1 MYSLSKEDLV
11 RLLAVGRGDEPAD
24 LVLAGG
30 RVVDLFGG
38 RIIEANVAVHD
49 GLIVGLGDYEARQ
62 VYDIS
67 GCFVAPSFIDGHIH
81 LESTLLSPLSFTQ
94 AALPWGTGAV
104 VADPHEIANVSG
116 LAGIEYL
123 LQASAGLPLDIFFM
137 APSCVPA
144 SPLATS
150 GARLEAADLA
160 PLADDPRILGLGE
173 VMNFPGLV
181 AGEAGLLE
189 KTVAFEGKVIDGHA
203 PFLSGKGLNAYA
215 LAGPGSDHESST
227 PLEAWQRL
235 ETGMRVMIR
244 QGSAA
249 QNLAALLPVV
259 SAANSRRMFFVTDD
273 LHPDELLARGHLNSL
288 LALAVEAGLNP
299 ITALQMVSLN
309 PAEYFG
315 LKDRGAVAPGFL
327 ADLVVLEDL
336 TSFKPRHI
344 FYRGRLAASGGRLVN
359 GTDLWPKETTQP
371 LPPAA
376 MRVRPY
382 PEADLA
388 IQTPNS
394 QTSIRVRVIG
404 LLPGQ
409 LITENLVEEPKVKDG
424 LVAADPQQD
433 LCKLAV
439 IERHKASGNI
449 GLGLVKGFGLKRGA
463 LASSVAHD
471 AHNLIGLGT
480 NDGDLYLALRRVEE
494 MGGGL
499 CAVAG
504 SKILAELALPIAGLI
519 SPSPPTETAGRFQEL
534 TRAAQGLGAAPPDP
548 FMALSFLALEV
559 IPALKLT
566 DRGLVD
572 GEKMEVVGLFVE

>member
-1 MYSLSKEDLV
+1 VLSSVKEDLG
-11 RLLAVGRGDEPAD
+11 RLLAVGRGEEPAD

-38 RIIEANVAVHD
+38 GVIEADVAVYE
-49 GLIVGLGDYEARQ
+49 GRIVGLGDYEARQ
-62 VYDIS
+62 VYDVS

-81 LESTLLSPLSFTQ
+81 IESTLLNPLSFAQ

-104 VADPHEIANVSG
+104 VADPHEIANVLG
-116 LAGIEYL
+116 LAGIEYM
-123 LQASAGLPLDIFFM
+123 LQASSGLPLDVFFM

-150 GARLEAADLA
+150 GACLSAADLA

-189 KTVAFEGKVIDGHA
+189 KVAAFEGKVIDGHA
-203 PFLSGKGLNAYA
+203 PFLSGKGLNTYA

-227 PLEAWQRL
+227 PKEAWQRL
-235 ETGMRVMIR
+235 EAGMRVMIR

-249 QNLAALLPVV
+249 QNLAALLPIV
-259 SAANSRRMFFVTDD
+259 SAANSRRTFFVTDD
-273 LHPDELLARGHLNSL
+273 LHPDELLARGHLNPL

-336 TSFKPRHI
+336 TSFRPCHV
-344 FYRGRLAASGGRLVN
+344 FYRGRLAASQGRLVN
-359 GTDLWPKETTQP
+359 GTDLWPREVTQP
-371 LPPAA
+371 LLPST

-382 PEADLA
+382 SEADLA
-388 IQTPNS
+388 IPAPSS
-394 QTSIRVRVIG
+394 QTSVRVRVIG
-404 LLPGQ
+404 LLSGQ
-409 LITENLVEEPKVKDG
+409 LITESLVEGPKVKDG
-424 LVAADPQQD
+424 LVMADPQQD
-433 LCKLAV
+433 LGKLAV

-449 GLGLVKGFGLKRGA
+449 GLGLVKGFGLKQGA
-463 LASSVAHD
+463 LASSFAHD
-471 AHNLIGLGT
+471 AHNLIGLGV
-480 NDGDLYLALRRVEE
+480 DDSDLYLALRRVEE

-499 CAVAG
+499 CAVAKG
-504 SKILAELALPIAGLI
+504 RVLAELALPIAGLI
-519 SPSPPTETAGRFQEL
+519 SPSPPAETAERFQEL
-534 TRAAQGLGAAPPDP
+534 TRTAQGLGAAPPDP

-566 DRGLVD
+566 DRGLVVV
-572 GEKMEVVGLFVE
+572 EKLEVVGLFVE